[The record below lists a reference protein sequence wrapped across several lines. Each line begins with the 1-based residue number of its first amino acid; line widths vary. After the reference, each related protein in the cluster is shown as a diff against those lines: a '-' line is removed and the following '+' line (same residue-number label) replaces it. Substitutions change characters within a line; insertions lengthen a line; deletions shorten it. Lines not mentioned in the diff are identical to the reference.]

1 MEPLT
6 PLEELGRHI
15 AAGQDRRL
23 STAAVARTKQ
33 RLLARSSQRARRTW
47 RWIASGA
54 LAATLVLAVLVV
66 RLHRPPPVLGVTLS
80 NGQRLDVG
88 TWVGAQTAETLHF
101 TDGTEVV
108 LEKGSSARIASI
120 DDAGARIVV
129 EHGNVDATVK
139 HHPGA
144 RWLFDVGPFTV
155 RVTGTR
161 FRADWDSER
170 SQFTLELIEGS
181 VSVSG
186 PVVGDG
192 RTVTSGQTVHV
203 SVETQRLELG
213 ALPSSQPAAAP
224 TASGADAA
232 PMTPTPS
239 TRPAPPSQSAP
250 SAVPEA
256 TPHSVASTAESATAP
271 REPSTDWRTLAR
283 EGQFKKALV
292 AAKRA
297 GVEEILDSGTADD
310 VAQLADVA
318 RLAGDAALAK
328 RALSILRRRFAG
340 DSRAALSAFM
350 LGRIAFDDQ
359 RSYAKAAEWF
369 ALYLKEQ
376 PNGTLAREALGR
388 LMEALH
394 LAGDDEAA
402 RSAAQR
408 YVRRYPKG
416 PLADEAR
423 SIAGP

>member
-15 AAGQDRRL
+15 AAGQNRRL
-23 STAAVARTKQ
+23 SSAAVARTKQ
-33 RLLARSSQRARRTW
+33 RLLARSSHRARRAW
-47 RWIASGA
+47 QWIASGA

-66 RLHRPPPVLGVTLS
+66 WLRRPPPVLGVTLS
-80 NGQRLDVG
+80 NGQPLDVG
-88 TWVGAQTAETLHF
+88 TWVGAQTGETLHF

-120 DDAGARIVV
+120 DDAGARVVV

-139 HHPGA
+139 HRPGA

-213 ALPSSQPAAAP
+213 AMRSSQPAPAP
-224 TASGADAA
+224 TASGPDA

-239 TRPAPPSQSAP
+239 MRPAPPSPSAP
-250 SAVPEA
+250 SAAPEA
-256 TPHSVASTAESATAP
+256 APRSVASKAESATAAS
-271 REPSTDWRTLAR
+271 ELSTDWRELAR

-297 GVEEILDSGTADD
+297 GVEEILESGTADD

-318 RLAGDAALAK
+318 RLASDAVLAK
-328 RALSILRRRFAG
+328 RALSTLRRRFAG

-408 YVRRYPKG
+408 YLRRYPKG

-423 SIAGP
+423 SMAGP